1 MFFVRIR
8 LEFIIK
14 LTYMPKEVIVAAGPV
29 IIEGGSVLLNKH
41 GEDKF
46 WKFLGGRVEEAD
58 FSDPEM
64 TLERACQREAKEEN
78 GFDIE
83 IIRPLK
89 PMMIEKPGSPDTWV
103 VLIHFLAKR
112 IGEVKLGS
120 DIDEFKEFEVEKL
133 LSGGYPDEQFAP
145 NILPVLRDL

>member
-1 MFFVRIR
+1 MI
-8 LEFIIK
+8 IIK
-14 LTYMPKEVIVAAGPV
+14 IMHMPKEIIVAAGPV
-29 IIEGGSVLLNKH
+29 IIEDGKVLLNKH

-58 FSDPEM
+58 FFDPKM
-64 TLERACQREAKEEN
+64 TLEKACQREAKEEN

-89 PMMIEKPGSPDTWV
+89 PMMIQKPGSADTWV

-112 IGEVKLGS
+112 VGEVKLGS

-133 LSGGYPDEQFAP
+133 LSGGYADEEFAP
-145 NILPVLRDL
+145 NILPVLRSI

>member
-1 MFFVRIR
+1 M
-8 LEFIIK
+8 IK
-14 LTYMPKEVIVAAGPV
+14 NVIVAAGPV
-29 IIEGGSVLLNKH
+29 IIEDGKVLLNKH

-64 TLERACQREAKEEN
+64 TLEKACGREAKEEN
-78 GFDIE
+78 GSDIE

-89 PMMIEKPGSPDTWV
+89 PMMMPKPGSPDTWV

-112 IGEVKLGS
+112 KGEMKLGA
-120 DIDEFKEFEVEKL
+120 DIKECREFEVEKIL
-133 LSGGYPDEQFAP
+133 AGGYPDEQFAP
-145 NILPVLRDL
+145 NVIPVLKNWQEIRQL